1 MLVSKCMLW
10 GYEACF
16 QQYFRVGLL
25 YLLVFMMSL
34 RKFKMI
40 TSLAGKP
47 VSGESATS
55 SEDTVTGESEVQS
68 LRCIIAYH

>member
-1 MLVSKCMLW
+1 
-10 GYEACF
+10 
-16 QQYFRVGLL
+16 
-25 YLLVFMMSL
+25 
-34 RKFKMI
+34 MI